1 MLTSRVSFVEA
12 LVDNN
17 VDVVLARPEYTRCL
31 VEIMSGWAEEDFTDF
46 TLPVLMHFVEATIL
60 AHADRE
66 IRSWIAVDRAASLAT
81 QAQIVWE
88 NSKVQECCNFKTGST
103 AAENSPLMMLR
114 NLDLRGV
121 EGRGA
126 EKALRRVVE
135 VMLQRDDI
143 DLWTGTE
150 SRGYGWL
157 HWACQEGHEAVVKL
171 LLEKDGSKEHINAEM
186 KDGVRPLHFAC
197 QKGHEAV
204 VKLLL
209 EKDGSKEHIN
219 AEMKDGV
226 RPLHFACQ
234 KGHKAVVELL
244 LEKDGSKEHI
254 NAKTKYGMTPL
265 HFACLKGHEAV
276 VKLLLADENIEVNVE
291 MWAGTTPLHQA
302 CKGGHEAVVK
312 LLLADKNIDAN
323 PKEESGRT
331 PLYIACEKGD
341 EAVVKQLL
349 NKQNMDVDA
358 KDKRHWPLHN
368 ELGIAQMNGH
378 EAVEKLLLD
387 NYTIDVPPLLVP
399 LVRFLSQF
407 GVVELR
413 KSRG

>member
-186 KDGVRPLHFAC
+186 
-197 QKGHEAV
+197 E
-204 VKLLL
+204 
-209 EKDGSKEHIN
+209 
-219 AEMKDGV
+219 DGV